1 MFIVPSIA
9 MRTIE
14 THNIAMA
21 INFLRNFLSILSPA
35 HFFYFMLYV
44 HWVQWTFRCFICQYK
59 IFSLI
64 ISIFVIFQYL
74 SISFISII
82 RIVYQA
88 KMLPQNYVA
97 IFLLN
102 RKIGISFWAGFEVLF
117 GEFMRFQLLFS
128 AFFRIFAPAIW
139 KHFYPNIMIKGSKGI
154 IDTRLHAIRCI
165 P

>member
-1 MFIVPSIA
+1 MNEVIKKLEDLLRFILSEIVESGQDISI
-9 MRTIE
+9 RTIE

-102 RKIGISFWAGFEVLF
+102 RKIGIINNIWDFN
-117 GEFMRFQLLFS
+117 RFFILKL
-128 AFFRIFAPAIW
+128 
-139 KHFYPNIMIKGSKGI
+139 NII
-154 IDTRLHAIRCI
+154 IILSQ
-165 P
+165 

>member
-1 MFIVPSIA
+1 MFIVPTIA

-14 THNIAMA
+14 TDNIAMA

-35 HFFYFMLYV
+35 HFFYFMLYI
-44 HWVQWTFRCFICQYK
+44 HWIQWTFRCFICQYK
-59 IFSLI
+59 IFPLI

-82 RIVYQA
+82 RIVYQS

-102 RKIGISFWAGFEVLF
+102 RKIGIINTIRAFKRLF
-117 GEFMRFQLLFS
+117 ILKLD
-128 AFFRIFAPAIW
+128 
-139 KHFYPNIMIKGSKGI
+139 I
-154 IDTRLHAIRCI
+154 IVIQGCRNNYL
-165 P
+165 

>member
-1 MFIVPSIA
+1 
-9 MRTIE
+9 MRTIK

-35 HFFYFMLYV
+35 HFFYFMLCV

-64 ISIFVIFQYL
+64 ISIFVIFHYL

-128 AFFRIFAPAIW
+128 RIFPVFGLDWGAVLEVLWITATQGLSAI
-139 KHFYPNIMIKGSKGI
+139 NIWLLYTMLI
-154 IDTRLHAIRCI
+154 
-165 P
+165 

>member
-1 MFIVPSIA
+1 MFIVPTTAI
-9 MRTIE
+9 RTIE
-14 THNIAMA
+14 THNISMA
-21 INFLRNFLSILSPA
+21 INFLRDFLSILSSA
-35 HFFYFMLYV
+35 HFFYFMFYI

-88 KMLPQNYVA
+88 KMLPQNKNNYCSR
-97 IFLLN
+97 F
-102 RKIGISFWAGFEVLF
+102 IG
-117 GEFMRFQLLFS
+117 
-128 AFFRIFAPAIW
+128 APAIW
-139 KHFYPNIMIKGSKGI
+139 KYFYPNIMIKGSKGI
-154 IDTRLHAIRCI
+154 IDARLHAIRCI

>member
-1 MFIVPSIA
+1 MFIVPTIA
-9 MRTIE
+9 IRTIE

-35 HFFYFMLYV
+35 HFFYFMFYI

-82 RIVYQA
+82 RIVYQS

-102 RKIGISFWAGFEVLF
+102 RKIGIINNISYFN
-117 GEFMRFQLLFS
+117 Q
-128 AFFRIFAPAIW
+128 
-139 KHFYPNIMIKGSKGI
+139 FYILKLDI
-154 IDTRLHAIRCI
+154 IIIQGCRNNYF
-165 P
+165 

>member
-1 MFIVPSIA
+1 
-9 MRTIE
+9 
-14 THNIAMA
+14 MA
-21 INFLRNFLSILSPA
+21 INFLRNFFSILSPA
-35 HFFYFMLYV
+35 HFFYFMLYI
-44 HWVQWTFRCFICQYK
+44 HWIQWTFRCFICQYK

-117 GEFMRFQLLFS
+117 GEFLRFQLLFP
-128 AFFRIFAPAIW
+128 ALFKLFGWVWGAVLEILGITAPQGPLAMLPT
-139 KHFYPNIMIKGSKGI
+139 YGYC
-154 IDTRLHAIRCI
+154 TL
-165 P
+165 

>member
-1 MFIVPSIA
+1 MFIVPTIA
-9 MRTIE
+9 IRTIE

-88 KMLPQNYVA
+88 KMLPQNYIA

-102 RKIGISFWAGFEVLF
+102 RKIGISFWAGFEVF
-117 GEFMRFQLLFS
+117 
-128 AFFRIFAPAIW
+128 W
-139 KHFYPNIMIKGSKGI
+139 KGI
-154 IDTRLHAIRCI
+154 NEMPKQKL
-165 P
+165 

>member
-1 MFIVPSIA
+1 MFIVPTIA
-9 MRTIE
+9 IRTIE

-35 HFFYFMLYV
+35 HFFYFMFYI

-59 IFSLI
+59 IFPLI

-88 KMLPQNYVA
+88 KMLPQNYIA

-102 RKIGISFWAGFEVLF
+102 RKIGTINELRLLETNRKARKKYKTDYEWRHRNE
-117 GEFMRFQLLFS
+117 QL
-128 AFFRIFAPAIW
+128 
-139 KHFYPNIMIKGSKGI
+139 
-154 IDTRLHAIRCI
+154 
-165 P
+165 

>member
-1 MFIVPSIA
+1 MFIVPTIA
-9 MRTIE
+9 IRTIE

-21 INFLRNFLSILSPA
+21 INFLLNFLSILSPA
-35 HFFYFMLYV
+35 HFFYFMFYI

-64 ISIFVIFQYL
+64 ISIFVIFHYL

-154 IDTRLHAIRCI
+154 IDACLHAIRCI

>member
-1 MFIVPSIA
+1 
-9 MRTIE
+9 MRTIK

-64 ISIFVIFQYL
+64 ISIFVIFHYL

-128 AFFRIFAPAIW
+128 GFLPLP
-139 KHFYPNIMIKGSKGI
+139 YGNISTQI
-154 IDTRLHAIRCI
+154 L
-165 P
+165 

>member
-9 MRTIE
+9 MRTIK

-35 HFFYFMLYV
+35 HFFYFMLCV

-64 ISIFVIFQYL
+64 ISIFVIFHYL